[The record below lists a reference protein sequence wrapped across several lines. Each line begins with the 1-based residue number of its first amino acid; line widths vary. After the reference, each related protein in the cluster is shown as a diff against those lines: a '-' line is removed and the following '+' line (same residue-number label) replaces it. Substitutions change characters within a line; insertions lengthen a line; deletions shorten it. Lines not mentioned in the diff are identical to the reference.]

1 MMLFNFIFI
10 PTLVDWTSHY
20 EELEN
25 KSTRHRNNLFKQFFF
40 MMINTVFIPIT
51 QTATISSF
59 LVYATE
65 KNIDDF

>member
-1 MMLFNFIFI
+1 
-10 PTLVDWTSHY
+10 
-20 EELEN
+20 
-25 KSTRHRNNLFKQFFF
+25 